1 MEQNKPTA
9 QQVEQTDDIIAKARA
24 NKKGIM
30 LCVIVL
36 LVVVIIAMIWLLVAQ
51 NGSRKADELVAKA
64 DIAQNDSVALALYT
78 DAAQAGYKSGNR
90 AKAEVAIRLYRD
102 GKYEEAIKYL
112 DDCSLDSEIAEAG
125 VYSLK
130 GDCYA
135 NLEQYD
141 KAVSNYQK
149 AISKANGNPEIV
161 PLVLVKEAGIY
172 RVQGKYADEAKAYKT
187 ILDDYPKYA
196 QSIRIDIRKF
206 YERAAAQAK

>member
-9 QQVEQTDDIIAKARA
+9 QEVEPTDDIIAKARA

-36 LVVVIIAMIWLLVAQ
+36 LVVVIGAMAWLLVAQ
-51 NGSRKADELVAKA
+51 NGSRKADEAIAKA
-64 DIAQNDSVALALYT
+64 DIEQNDSVAMALYT
-78 DAAQAGYKSGNR
+78 EAAKAGYKSGNR
-90 AKAEVAIRLYRD
+90 AKAEVAVRLYKEA
-102 GKYEEAIKYL
+102 KYEEAIKYL
-112 DDCSLDSEIAEAG
+112 DGCSLDDNIAAAG

-135 NLEQYD
+135 NLQQYD
-141 KAVSNYQK
+141 KAVSNNQK

-161 PLVLVKEAGIY
+161 PMMLIKEANVF
-172 RVQGKYADEAKAYKT
+172 RTEGKYSDEAKAYKT
-187 ILDDYPKYA
+187 ILDDYPQYA
-196 QSIRIDIRKF
+196 QSMRIDIRKY

>member
-1 MEQNKPTA
+1 MEQNKPTG
-9 QQVEQTDDIIAKARA
+9 QQAEPTDDFIAKARA

-36 LVVVIIAMIWLLVAQ
+36 LLVVIGTMIGLLVTQ

-64 DIAQNDSVALALYT
+64 DIAQNDSVAMALYA
-78 DAAQAGYKSGNR
+78 DAAKAGYKSGNR
-90 AKAEVAIRLYRD
+90 AKAEMAIRLYRD

-112 DDCSLDSEIAEAG
+112 DDCSFSDDIANPG

-141 KAVSNYQK
+141 KAISSYQK

-161 PLVLVKEAGIY
+161 PMMLVKEANIY

-196 QSIRIDIRKF
+196 KSMRIDLRKY